1 MSTLTYALLDE
12 VDEILLD
19 SAQMPLIIS
28 GAPKVQSNYFE
39 NTNAFI
45 TILQK
50 EADFKLDEEQKN
62 VWLTEKALQ
71 KRRNIFRFQIFLI
84 NSSLHSTNI

>member
-50 EADFKLDEEQKN
+50 KLILNWMKN
-62 VWLTEKALQ
+62 RKM
-71 KRRNIFRFQIFLI
+71 FG
-84 NSSLHSTNI
+84 

>member
-1 MSTLTYALLDE
+1 M
-12 VDEILLD
+12 DEILLD

-45 TILQK
+45 TILK
-50 EADFKLDEEQKN
+50 KKSILSWTKN
-62 VWLTEKALQ
+62 RKM
-71 KRRNIFRFQIFLI
+71 FG
-84 NSSLHSTNI
+84 